1 MIKLKDI
8 LNELEVSNPIIN
20 RIIKILLKNRKKFTT
35 VLNVIGSDLVKKY
48 NEEGRWDVTKGT
60 ENYYNLLKYL
70 DTDTLNKIE
79 KRLNDEL
86 KNEI

>member
-35 VLNVIGSDLVKKY
+35 VLNVIGSDLVRKY

>member
-35 VLNVIGSDLVKKY
+35 VLNVIGSDLVRKY

-70 DTDTLNKIE
+70 DLDTLNKIPAI
-79 KRLNDEL
+79 K
-86 KNEI
+86 